1 MGWVRDTEWTGGHG
15 SSELCAGMSVR
26 AVSLAGERWYLAGAP
41 RSRDRGA
48 VLLFSHGERGSG
60 QLNVRH
66 VITGHQFG
74 AGFGYDLVVD
84 DFNLDG

>member
-1 MGWVRDTEWTGGHG
+1 
-15 SSELCAGMSVR
+15 
-26 AVSLAGERWYLAGAP
+26 
-41 RSRDRGA
+41 
-48 VLLFSHGERGSG
+48 
-60 QLNVRH
+60 VRH